1 MKRLVVALLLSSLV
15 LASAQS
21 ERPELEV
28 KIETDPLRNNVDI
41 YVDCETI
48 LMDKEESLE
57 EKIYIVKKG
66 DTLIKIARRFG
77 TTVYRLQED
86 NDLEDAGSL
95 EVGDSLIIRRNKAEK
110 EDTRLED
117 ELEEQIYVVKKGDTL
132 FKIAKMFGVTV
143 RELQEMNGL
152 KDVKKLK
159 IGDSLIIRGDK
170 AVPEETI
177 LGDKRGNLEE
187 RIYIVKRGDT
197 LFKIAERFGTTVE
210 RIQKDNDLKN
220 TKKLE
225 IGDSLIIRGDK
236 AVPKETILGDKRG
249 NLEEK
254 IYIVKRGDTLFKI
267 AERFGTTV
275 ERIRKDNDLK
285 NTKKLEIGDS
295 LIIRGDKAVPEETIL
310 GDKRGNLEERIY
322 IVKRGD
328 TLYSLA
334 KKFKTTVDK
343 IQDDN
348 RLHDARK
355 LEIGDNLIIR
365 EHGIERK
372 RESLKLE
379 KEERKYIVE
388 RGDTLLKIVKKLG
401 MTVYE
406 LQQRGIVENTDDIKV
421 GDILIIK

>member
-41 YVDCETI
+41 YVDSETI

-177 LGDKRGNLEE
+177 LGN
-187 RIYIVKRGDT
+187 
-197 LFKIAERFGTTVE
+197 
-210 RIQKDNDLKN
+210 
-220 TKKLE
+220 
-225 IGDSLIIRGDK
+225 
-236 AVPKETILGDKRG
+236 
-249 NLEEK
+249 
-254 IYIVKRGDTLFKI
+254 
-267 AERFGTTV
+267 
-275 ERIRKDNDLK
+275 
-285 NTKKLEIGDS
+285 
-295 LIIRGDKAVPEETIL
+295 
-310 GDKRGNLEERIY
+310 KRGNLEERIY

>member
-41 YVDCETI
+41 YVDSETI

-132 FKIAKMFGVTV
+132 FKIAKRFGVTV

-187 RIYIVKRGDT
+187 
-197 LFKIAERFGTTVE
+197 
-210 RIQKDNDLKN
+210 
-220 TKKLE
+220 
-225 IGDSLIIRGDK
+225 
-236 AVPKETILGDKRG
+236 
-249 NLEEK
+249 K

-267 AERFGTTV
+267 AKRFGVTV
-275 ERIRKDNDLK
+275 RELQELNELKDV
-285 NTKKLEIGDS
+285 KKLEIGDS
-295 LIIRGDKAVPEETIL
+295 LKIRGDKAVSEETIL
-310 GDKRGNLEERIY
+310 GDKRENLEERRY
-322 IVKRGD
+322 IVESGD
-328 TLYSLA
+328 TL
-334 KKFKTTVDK
+334 FK
-343 IQDDN
+343 I
-348 RLHDARK
+348 A
-355 LEIGDNLIIR
+355 
-365 EHGIERK
+365 
-372 RESLKLE
+372 
-379 KEERKYIVE
+379 
-388 RGDTLLKIVKKLG
+388 KKLG
-401 MTVYE
+401 MTVHE
-406 LQQRGIVENTDDIKV
+406 LQERGIVEDTDDIKV
-421 GDILIIK
+421 GDVLIIK